1 MKIQVNSNS
10 SDALNEL
17 EGLNVLDI
25 SLQEGAHIISHKEI
39 KGVDLLKV
47 NIKGNGSFNSY
58 PIKAQNLEIT
68 I

>member
-1 MKIQVNSNS
+1 LKIQVNSNS

-39 KGVDLLKV
+39 KGVDLLSATLLKPK
-47 NIKGNGSFNSY
+47 I
-58 PIKAQNLEIT
+58 
-68 I
+68 